1 MKTKHFGKLAVTVSI
16 LILSGICSSVY
27 AQKKT
32 EVAAAKAGVKLEYK
46 YPEGKKFKYISDSKI
61 VQDMDVNGQ
70 SMLVNV
76 AMYMVS
82 QVKATGKAGENLK
95 LEITVDSMAQNIDS
109 PQGSTGGP
117 IVDVKGKAFN
127 MIISPAGKPVD
138 LTEAA
143 KVVYTIEGS
152 GENNL
157 TQAFLNFFPA
167 LPAGAV
173 NPGDTWVTSDTI
185 SSTSPT
191 NKMWMPVESTYKY
204 EGTETIDG
212 IDCAKISATLSGTR
226 KMVTKSQGMEIH
238 TSGPYTGT
246 QIILLSLKE
255 GVLLKETVTN
265 KMTGTIEIPD
275 QNMSFPVVM
284 NVTGTTEV
292 VK

>member
-1 MKTKHFGKLAVTVSI
+1 
-16 LILSGICSSVY
+16 
-27 AQKKT
+27 
-32 EVAAAKAGVKLEYK
+32 
-46 YPEGKKFKYISDSKI
+46 
-61 VQDMDVNGQ
+61 
-70 SMLVNV
+70 
-76 AMYMVS
+76 
-82 QVKATGKAGENLK
+82 
-95 LEITVDSMAQNIDS
+95 
-109 PQGSTGGP
+109 
-117 IVDVKGKAFN
+117 
-127 MIISPAGKPVD
+127 MIISPAGKAVD

-246 QIILLSLKE
+246 QIVLLSLKE